1 MTSPVSAPTQ
11 AELIELARQELA
23 ARRTQVVNPPPRET
37 LKPGRPARNAGPTP
51 AERANQK
58 LAREQERAQ
67 KRIDREKKRAESA
80 IAREASREEKRA
92 NSLPVLSVS
101 ANEVVDLIR
110 AAGLNPVEL
119 AALAAHTRH
128 MADAAAR
135 SEAPAIK
142 LNIGDAVIIARAQ
155 HPRYAGK
162 VGIITDLRK
171 VRAFVSVPGEKIDAY
186 AFVVDLTPATAE
198 PPKPKKPT
206 MSEIEAA
213 AKRVQAEAKLTA
225 TTMSEIMI
233 AQSEANGE
241 TFTELKLEQTS
252 LEDFLG
258 LPKAVGLCS
267 LSTGTS
273 TPRVAWRACPT

>member
-1 MTSPVSAPTQ
+1 MTQPTVSARASQ
-11 AELIELARQELA
+11 EELIELARKELA

-51 AERANQK
+51 AERADQK
-58 LAREQERAQ
+58 QAREQERAQ
-67 KRIDREKKRAESA
+67 KRLDREKKRAESA
-80 IAREASREEKRA
+80 VAREASREEKRA
-92 NSLPVLSVS
+92 NSLPILSEG
-101 ANEVVDLIR
+101 AAEIIEFIR
-110 AAGLNPVEL
+110 SAGLNPVEL

-142 LNIGDAVIIARAQ
+142 LNVGDAVIIARAQ

-206 MSEIEAA
+206 KSEIEAA
-213 AKRVQAEAKLTA
+213 AKQVQAEAELTA
-225 TTMSEIMI
+225 ATMSEIMI
-233 AQSEANGE
+233 AQAEADGKV
-241 TFTELKLEQTS
+241 FTELKLEPTC

-258 LPKAVGLCS
+258 LPKAVG
-267 LSTGTS
+267 
-273 TPRVAWRACPT
+273 